1 MRLSSRF
8 ISVLAAPLL
17 LAGAAG
23 AYASNHSQ
31 AAPALVSMA
40 PGHLLV
46 NAKGLTLYVFA
57 ADSKNKSVCSGQC
70 AKFWPPTLVAN
81 GVTVPKSMT
90 GVTGT
95 FGEIMRAD
103 GTHQLTFD
111 GAPLYTFLE
120 DKKAGDLNGQGL
132 IASGGY
138 WWAVVVPGA
147 AAPAASSPT
156 PAAKSGY

>member
-1 MRLSSRF
+1 MRLSSRLL
-8 ISVLAAPLL
+8 SVLAAPLL

-31 AAPALVSMA
+31 AAPAMVSMA

-57 ADSKNKSVCSGQC
+57 ADSKGKSACSGEC
-70 AKFWPPTLVAN
+70 AKFWPPVLVAK
-81 GVTVPKSMT
+81 GATVPKSMT

-147 AAPAASSPT
+147 ASTASSPT